1 VQYSITWAWCLQDK
15 SDYALGIDG
24 ELLVADIISRT
35 RIAKKISNDV
45 AHEGGDEMSFCELAG
60 EDKNLVTDSDQQK
73 ILNMIR
79 EACPEDRDT
88 LVRIIEC
95 LAEDMQ

>member
-1 VQYSITWAWCLQDK
+1 MQYSITWAWCLQDK

-35 RIAKKISNDV
+35 RIAKKSEMMQLIM
-45 AHEGGDEMSFCELAG
+45 GDEMSFCELAG
-60 EDKNLVTDSDQQK
+60 EDKYLVTDSDQQK

-88 LVRIIEC
+88 LIRIIEC
-95 LAEDMQ
+95 LAEDIQ